1 MAVHVLYNN
10 TLKFYQS
17 ILMHQNM
24 VQYQLDPTEQKNR
37 PQLNPW
43 SACYWKITNG
53 HFVCIWNIKGTGLQA
68 VWKKID
74 RSGPPSPKFSNHL
87 TQSWTQFLKRK
98 VHKVQNSDLR
108 PSIDL
113 RKFGGGAACFI
124 LQCLKQTT
132 GADPQVSP

>member
-53 HFVCIWNIKGTGLQA
+53 HFLCIWNKKGTGLQA

-98 VHKVQNSDLR
+98 VHTVEVKTQTWDRVLTWGNLV
-108 PSIDL
+108 
-113 RKFGGGAACFI
+113 AAWPAPFFS
-124 LQCLKQTT
+124 
-132 GADPQVSP
+132 A

>member
-53 HFVCIWNIKGTGLQA
+53 HFLCIWNIKGTGLQA

-98 VHKVQNSDLR
+98 VHKVEVKTQTWDRVLTWGNLVAAR
-108 PSIDL
+108 PASFFSASS
-113 RKFGGGAACFI
+113 R
-124 LQCLKQTT
+124 
-132 GADPQVSP
+132 PQEPTPK